1 MSSHSVRLHKNFQ
14 KAAEP
19 PARPKLQIVSKEPFS
34 PLASFMLGMTAGLAA
49 ATGVFVLFLR

>member
-14 KAAEP
+14 KSAEP
-19 PARPKLQIVSKEPFS
+19 LGRSKLQIVSNEPFS

-49 ATGVFVLFLR
+49 ATGLFVLFLR